1 MQNDKAIRLYTIA
14 LAAVVLYGLTP
25 FFTKIA
31 VGTAEG
37 VTVGALRAIV
47 ASPLALAAIVV
58 WRMPLPWRGNDK
70 WLLIISGA
78 GGLAA
83 FPILFSWGVQ
93 LTTAGHAAAGT
104 ASGAVMAGV
113 LAACLDRRWP
123 TWYWWSGIAVGFAGA
138 LLLIW
143 EAVGLDVAGVTWQG
157 DALVFAGMFAGV
169 VGYIAGARLTR
180 RASATAVTM
189 WSVCVAAILLW
200 PVLAWQSSLEELA
213 AIDVAG
219 WAAICS
225 LAWGTTIGAYILWNR
240 ALADGGVARIGSLQ
254 LLQPVVGISVAPLFL
269 GEPFTLPLALATV
282 TTLVGV
288 VLVQRRKKVEKP
300 PRIRP

>member
-1 MQNDKAIRLYTIA
+1 M
-14 LAAVVLYGLTP
+14 
-25 FFTKIA
+25 
-31 VGTAEG
+31 GTAEG
-37 VTVGALRAIV
+37 VAVGALRAIV
-47 ASPLALAAIVV
+47 AAPLALFAIFV
-58 WRMPLPWRGNDK
+58 WRLPLPWRGNDK
-70 WLLIISGA
+70 WLLIISGT
-78 GGLAA
+78 GGLAV

-113 LAACLDRRWP
+113 LSALISRRWP
-123 TWYWWSGIAVGFAGA
+123 SLYWWIGITVGFAGA

-143 EAVGLDVAGVTWQG
+143 EAVGLDVEGVTWQG
-157 DALVFAGMFAGV
+157 DILVFAGMFAGV

-189 WSVCVAAILLW
+189 WSVVVAAILLW
-200 PVLAWQSSLEELA
+200 PFLAWQSSFAALA
-213 AIDVAG
+213 AIDIAG
-219 WAAICS
+219 WTAICA

-254 LLQPVVGISVAPLFL
+254 LLQPGVGISVAPLFL
-269 GEPFTLPLALATV
+269 GEPFTLPLALATA

-288 VLVQRRKKVEKP
+288 VLVQRR
-300 PRIRP
+300 